1 MDRMK
6 MPQIRPLRSDK
17 DYRAALAEVDR
28 LWGAKTGSPEGDR
41 LELLALLVERYE
53 REILPPGA
61 VDPIDVIEFFMDQNG
76 YGPSD
81 LARVLGSAPRVSEVL
96 GRRRAL
102 TLGMIRKLA
111 AEWRIPVELLVQSYQ
126 LRKRAA

>member
-1 MDRMK
+1 ML
-6 MPQIRPLRSDK
+6 QIRPLRSDR
-17 DYRAALAEVDR
+17 DYRAALAAIDR
-28 LWGAKTGSPEGDR
+28 LWGAKAGSPEGDR
-41 LELLALLVERYE
+41 LEVLALLVERYE
-53 REILPPGA
+53 RERWPVGA

-111 AEWRIPVELLVQSYQ
+111 AGWRIPVELLVQPYQ
-126 LRKRAA
+126 LRRRAA

>member
-1 MDRMK
+1 MK
-6 MPQIRPLRSDK
+6 TQIRPLRNDK
-17 DYRAALAEVDR
+17 DYRAALAEIDR
-28 LWGAKTGSPEGDR
+28 LWGASTGSREGDR
-41 LELLALLVERYE
+41 LEVLAILVDRYE
-53 REILPPGA
+53 RERWPVDA
-61 VDPIDVIEFFMDQNG
+61 VDPIDVIEFYMDQNG
-76 YGPSD
+76 YRPSD

-111 AEWRIPVELLVQSYQ
+111 AEWRIPVELLVQPYE